1 MVGLGCPKQLSKHS
15 KQKRQG
21 EVPVDSRH
29 CLALGAGAGGLCT
42 FCSGFISMFAKNF
55 SLYEAVDFRTPVM
68 FKTACGTLK
77 LYLEYSKSQRFM
89 GKRECFPIAAPFPG
103 KL

>member
-1 MVGLGCPKQLSKHS
+1 MLSKHS

-42 FCSGFISMFAKNF
+42 FCSGLISMFTENF
-55 SLYEAVDFRTPVM
+55 SLYDAVDFRMPVM
-68 FKTACGTLK
+68 FKTVCGTLNFF
-77 LYLEYSKSQRFM
+77 LEYSKFQRFR
-89 GKRECFPIAAPFPG
+89 GKRECFPITAPFPG